1 MIEVFEP
8 LEELLSFIFAGVIV
22 TCEELSWIGL
32 FSSVFPLKFFNHALR
47 FFVGSLGI
55 LLLGH

>member
-22 TCEELSWIGL
+22 TCEELS
-32 FSSVFPLKFFNHALR
+32 
-47 FFVGSLGI
+47 
-55 LLLGH
+55 